1 MAKKKTEKKVELTD
15 VEKMIV
21 DAEPAVINVA
31 LKIGEAEQI
40 VAVKQH
46 ISSEIRGA
54 IMEQVEP
61 MFYPG
66 GVYDPDHGE
75 SVLDFILFQMYTGL
89 TFGDDL
95 DCFER
100 FRLTEQYDA
109 IEAVYSEEYYTS
121 RNAAIK
127 KANALKA
134 VYFAPVEQTAMYA
147 SVKTVADMLSTVLDS
162 LDAMIKKTTADIEKS
177 GGIDIKEM
185 FDALQMIK
193 GKDEKKIAKAVLD
206 YQEAKAKKAAIP
218 EEPKPASK
226 PVLHL

>member
-134 VYFAPVEQTAMYA
+134 VYFAPVEQAAMYA
-147 SVKTVADMLSTVLDS
+147 SVKIVADMLSTVLDS

-185 FDALQMIK
+185 FDALQMMK

-206 YQEAKAKKAAIP
+206 YQEAKAKKAVIP